1 MPDVYYQIPEGQIA
15 HEVIEGEVIILR
27 FDTGFYFS
35 LNGSAVN
42 LWQWIL
48 EGASQSQILDA
59 FEPLNPEQTAALEA
73 FLGRLVKE
81 NLVVPTDQPTS
92 PTTPTVPKGEVRFE
106 LPSMEKYGDMQD
118 MLLADPI
125 HEVDEAGWPKLQSN

>member
-1 MPDVYYQIPEGQIA
+1 MADVYYRIPEGQIA

-48 EGASQSQILDA
+48 EGAGWQQILEA
-59 FEPLNPEQTAALEA
+59 FEPLNSDQIAALEA
-73 FLGRLVKE
+73 FMERLVKD
-81 NLVVPTDQPTS
+81 NLIIKTDEA
-92 PTTPTVPKGEVRFE
+92 TPSVTMTLPRHEVRFE
-106 LPSMEKYGDMQD
+106 RPSMEKYGDMQD

-125 HEVDEAGWPKLQSN
+125 HEVDEAGWPRIQSN